1 LHAFGGLP
9 LFEALRSAILG
20 DATDHLQRPVDGRH
34 QIYIYDL
41 LEPFN
46 GIDAR
51 LAGNLVD
58 PHRKLITRNTGSR
71 HAHRD
76 GGVELAA
83 HGIENGRAEG
93 VVGCITLKGISDPPA
108 GDGVYFSSDRVDVIA
123 HVYERHSAHIAAR
136 QIWRLLRG
144 QYRLQHP
151 L

>member
-1 LHAFGGLP
+1 MRALP
-9 LFEALRSAILG
+9 ETLSI
-20 DATDHLQRPVDGRH
+20 
-34 QIYIYDL
+34 
-41 LEPFN
+41 
-46 GIDAR
+46 
-51 LAGNLVD
+51 
-58 PHRKLITRNTGSR
+58 HRKLITRNTGSR

-136 QIWRLLRG
+136 QICRYCAANTACSTRYNSYFSCDFHENSVICG
-144 QYRLQHP
+144 VAAF
-151 L
+151 